1 MATRTP
7 DSSRSERNH
16 SYVTLLTDKLCFLTH
31 TTHPIAGLA
40 NLSSDSYYTKQ
51 SIPAS
56 NYLMYAIS
64 IMSRV
69 DRMYLASFA
78 AEHCDVSK
86 AWALISRE
94 IQLGGSI
101 QLDFSQLVGTPLGLD
116 SSA

>member
-1 MATRTP
+1 
-7 DSSRSERNH
+7 
-16 SYVTLLTDKLCFLTH
+16 
-31 TTHPIAGLA
+31 
-40 NLSSDSYYTKQ
+40 
-51 SIPAS
+51 
-56 NYLMYAIS
+56 
-64 IMSRV
+64 MSRV